1 MQSTTPKANAFTE
14 YTPVEYLMIDIA
26 TNYGDTP
33 MADGTTA
40 DLDKLDFEDRIDW
53 FKMHEKAG
61 TLASLIDSADNP
73 ALFFAGLLAYK
84 DMLDDKPIGYPISLD
99 ACSSG
104 MQILA
109 AFSNCEKSARRCGV
123 VSTGHREDAYTSLFE
138 DMQRRHSSPLKA
150 TRKSLKQAVMT
161 SLYGSTAMPKKLF
174 GDGTPELMLY
184 YNVIENEIPGA
195 WELNVSLKS
204 LWQPYE
210 NKHSWTLPDGFDVQM
225 DVTDVIATDAI
236 FNGKSVTVYTKDHVG
251 TPTGRSLGP
260 NIVHSVDGMIV
271 REMYRRCSF
280 DTAQVVKANRL
291 CMVALN
297 RKTRNQNTLG
307 RGRPKDEILAKL
319 WKMYLRT
326 NFLSARVIDLIDEN
340 NIGMISATALQ
351 NLLMTLPAKRFELL
365 AIHDCFRVHPNYGN
379 DLRRQYNQILSE
391 LAASDIISNIA
402 TQITGRKMTLRKVGD
417 ISAKILDANYTL
429 S

>member
-1 MQSTTPKANAFTE
+1 MTSFKE
-14 YTPVEYLMIDIA
+14 YTPVEYLKIDIA

-40 DLDKLDFEDRIDW
+40 DLDKLDFEDRIAW
-53 FKMHEKAG
+53 FDMHEQAG

-73 ALFFAGLLAYK
+73 ALFFAGLSAYK
-84 DMLDDKPIGYPISLD
+84 DILDEKPIGYPISLD

-109 AFSNCEKSARRCGV
+109 AFSNCEKSAQRCGV
-123 VSTGHREDAYTSLFE
+123 VSTGHREDAYTSLFA

-161 SLYGSTAMPKKLF
+161 SLYGSTALPKKLF

-184 YNVIENEIPGA
+184 YNVIESEIPGA
-195 WELNVSLKS
+195 WELNLALKN
-204 LWQPYE
+204 LWQPYAT
-210 NKHSWTLPDGFDVQM
+210 KHVWTVPDGFEVQM
-225 DVTDVIATDAI
+225 DVTDVTATDLI
-236 FNGKSVTVYTKDHVG
+236 FNGKEITVYTKNHAG

-260 NIVHSVDGMIV
+260 NVIHSIDGMIV
-271 REMYRRCSF
+271 REMYRRCSY
-280 DTAQVVKANRL
+280 DRAQVIKVNRL
-291 CMVALN
+291 CIVAMN
-297 RKTRNQNTLG
+297 RKTRNKNSTG
-307 RGRPKDEILAKL
+307 RGRPKDELLAKL
-319 WKMYLRT
+319 WKLYLRT

-340 NIGMISATALQ
+340 NIGMISAAALQ
-351 NLLMTLPAKRFELL
+351 DLLATLPAKRFELL

-391 LAASDIISNIA
+391 LAASDIVSDIA
-402 TQITGRKMTLRKVGD
+402 TQITGQKMTLRKVGN
-417 ISAKILDANYTL
+417 IASQILDANYTL